1 MNDKHTITRIETGI
15 SGLDDI
21 LNGGLP
27 ACQMYLIEGNPG
39 TGKTTLAMQF
49 ILAGVHKGEKALYI
63 T

>member
-1 MNDKHTITRIETGI
+1 MNDKHKITRIDTGI
-15 SGLDDI
+15 PGLDNI

-49 ILAGVHKGEKALYI
+49 ILAGFTKAKRRY